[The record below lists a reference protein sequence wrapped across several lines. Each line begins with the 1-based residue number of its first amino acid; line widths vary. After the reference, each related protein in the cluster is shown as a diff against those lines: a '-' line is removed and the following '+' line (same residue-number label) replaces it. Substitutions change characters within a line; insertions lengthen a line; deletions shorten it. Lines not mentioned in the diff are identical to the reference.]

1 VNDDSEFEPSRQTLR
16 ERLREATSRE
26 ILAAAEQVFAEQGLD
41 RASMAQIA
49 EQAGVAVGTLYNRFK
64 DREAL
69 LEALL
74 SERRAD
80 LLAKLDAQMAALSEA
95 GFREQLEG
103 FFRTLFSHF
112 QEHRAFLRQLF
123 AREVGKQEKREQMSR
138 ALLERLERILELG
151 RGQGHLRE
159 DPERSLPVFLM
170 SAAKGVLQREY
181 YGLPALE
188 PAKAA
193 DTLVKLFIDGARA

>member
-1 VNDDSEFEPSRQTLR
+1 
-16 ERLREATSRE
+16 
-26 ILAAAEQVFAEQGLD
+26 
-41 RASMAQIA
+41 MAQIA

-151 RGQGHLRE
+151 RSQGHLRE

>member
-1 VNDDSEFEPSRQTLR
+1 MNDDSEFEPSRQTLR

-138 ALLERLERILELG
+138 ALLERHYQMCVEQARIEVPLARPG
-151 RGQGHLRE
+151 
-159 DPERSLPVFLM
+159 DTDLPVYVCQQPLDAGIASWWPELRRFGHGPLE
-170 SAAKGVLQREY
+170 AA
-181 YGLPALE
+181 P
-188 PAKAA
+188 
-193 DTLVKLFIDGARA
+193 RAVATPR